1 MFSAFPP
8 HAHAFTTYT
17 PHVSSPL
24 SSSPLRNS
32 PSPLS
37 PRDANLPAR
46 DPESIM
52 SSPTPASKTLP
63 SLKPQS
69 KSTSKSKAKSRAS
82 PDVEFRE
89 VPIKGA
95 LPSPPPSRGR
105 ESVYSKRVTK
115 ANPLM
120 SRNADEG
127 REARRKL
134 FLKKVREGSEEK
146 RWRDRNS
153 GMSDG
158 EDEVLRAIWVAEER
172 RREEER
178 RWEASVLGIEVE
190 ADLEEEMI
198 DGQGMVEDE
207 GVVEAVAM
215 NEEEELEA
223 LLGSLSQDVGM
234 EEMLWGNQTMQGLR
248 DQQTQDTPYGSDDE
262 EYDHIFMDVIEEENR
277 MTIHQHQQVPG
288 YLDTDS
294 EMMDMS

>member
-1 MFSAFPP
+1 MFSTFSP

-17 PHVSSPL
+17 PHVPSPL
-24 SSSPLRNS
+24 SSSPLRNT

-46 DPESIM
+46 DPESMM

-63 SLKPQS
+63 SLKSQS
-69 KSTSKSKAKSRAS
+69 KSQSKAKSRSS
-82 PDVEFRE
+82 PDIDVEFNE
-89 VPIKGA
+89 AGMSKSA

-120 SRNADEG
+120 NRNADEG

-153 GMSDG
+153 GMSEG

-178 RWEASVLGIEVE
+178 RWEASILGESE
-190 ADLEEEMI
+190 
-198 DGQGMVEDE
+198 VEDE
-207 GVVEAVAM
+207 MLDGENIEDEVMVEEVAKE
-215 NEEEELEA
+215 EEEELEA
-223 LLGSLSQDVGM
+223 LLGSLSQNQGM
-234 EEMLWGNQTMQGLR
+234 EEMLWGVQTVQGLR
-248 DQQTQDTPYGSDDE
+248 HQQAPDTPYGSDDE

-277 MTIHQHQQVPG
+277 MASQQHQQVPG